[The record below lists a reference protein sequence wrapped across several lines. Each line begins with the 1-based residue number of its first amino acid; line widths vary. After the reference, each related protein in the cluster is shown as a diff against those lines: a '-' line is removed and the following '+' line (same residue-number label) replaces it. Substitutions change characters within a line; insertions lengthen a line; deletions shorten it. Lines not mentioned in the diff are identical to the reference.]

1 MDIEDVKG
9 LSTDARQLFDW
20 MIAAFTGDVNE
31 ALSDAKRHGAEI
43 SEWTHERLRKAH
55 VELKN
60 RGVLTADAP
69 ALKPASRVQ
78 GHATKKKSAR
88 QLDAE
93 IAHAL
98 TKKTTSAISP
108 GETPA
113 QHKRL
118 TKAQIKKLMAVC
130 RMAVM
135 AARPAYGAMKD
146 ADAEDA
152 INGVLR
158 AHGLT
163 GWGAQGG
170 DGEHV
175 EVWNHITGDGGPEF
189 SIALP
194 EAE

>member
-9 LSTDARQLFDW
+9 LSTDGRDLFDW

-31 ALSDAKRHGAEI
+31 ALSDAKRYGAEI
-43 SEWTHERLRKAH
+43 SKWTHERLRKAH

-69 ALKPASRVQ
+69 ALAPAQ

-98 TKKTTSAISP
+98 TKKTTPISAA
-108 GETPA
+108 TPA
-113 QHKRL
+113 THKRL
-118 TKAQIKKLMAVC
+118 TKTQVKKLMAAC
-130 RMAVM
+130 RKAVM

-163 GWGAQGG
+163 GWGTQGG
-170 DGEHV
+170 NGEHV
-175 EVWNHITGDGGPEF
+175 EVWNHITGDGIGPEF
-189 SIALP
+189 SIAIP
-194 EAE
+194 EAEA